1 MGKLIYIMGKSG
13 TGKSRSMKNIPANT
27 FGLVNLEGKDLPF
40 GKNAPAFGVETVS
53 VDRADEILDAIRR
66 FARKYKIIVVDDFQT
81 LMTNEFMRRTK
92 EIGYQKWNDIGEH
105 AWSIAQ
111 VAKELPSD
119 CCLYIWC
126 HSEENENGVEK
137 IKTLGKLL
145 DQYVVLES
153 KSTVVL
159 KTAVIDGK
167 YYFLTQN
174 SGSDT
179 VKSPEEMFPSYA
191 IDNDLQYVDDKI
203 RNYYGLVGSKSDA
216 ELQAADSEHSSNI
229 KKPTEI
235 KRVRRSKESTDEKAS
250 EPTRAEVK
258 AANEEKQAE
267 YERKKR
273 EAVDTALATA
283 ERDKNG
289 AVSYDVVV
297 EAEES
302 VPKPQLDPLPART
315 RRTRTPATPAAPEP
329 PKQEPAKE
337 PEQAADVQTDAAPKQ
352 RTRRVRN
359 KETQTAISGFEE
371 IIADDNVPF

>member
-40 GKNAPAFGVETVS
+40 GKNSPAFGVETVS
-53 VDRADEILDAIRR
+53 VDTVDDILDAIRK
-66 FARKYKIIVVDDFQT
+66 FSRKYKIIVVDDFQT
-81 LMTNEFMRRTK
+81 LMTNEFMRRTR
-92 EIGYQKWNDIGEH
+92 EVGYQKWNDIGQH
-105 AWSIAQ
+105 AWQ
-111 VAKELPSD
+111 VAEIAKELPSD
-119 CCLYIWC
+119 CCLYVLC
-126 HSEENENGVEK
+126 HTEENENGGEK

-174 SGSDT
+174 SGNDT

-203 RNYYGLVGSKSDA
+203 RNYYGLAGSKSDA
-216 ELQAADSEHSSNI
+216 ELQAADNEHSTTI
-229 KKPTEI
+229 QKPTEA
-235 KRVRRSKESTDEKAS
+235 KRIRRSKDTAEKPA
-250 EPTRAEVK
+250 EPTRGEVK
-258 AANEEKQAE
+258 AANAKKEEQHE
-267 YERKKR
+267 QQKR
-273 EAVDTALATA
+273 EAVEQALATA
-283 ERDKNG
+283 EPDSTG
-289 AVSYDVVV
+289 AVSYDVVI

-315 RRTRTPATPAAPEP
+315 RRTRAPAASPVNES
-329 PKQEPAKE
+329 PKQEPE
-337 PEQAADVQTDAAPKQ
+337 PPAADQSDAAPKQ
-352 RTRRVRN
+352 RTRRIRN
-359 KETQTAISGFEE
+359 KPEQQTITASEFEE
-371 IIADDNVPF
+371 ILSDDGVPF